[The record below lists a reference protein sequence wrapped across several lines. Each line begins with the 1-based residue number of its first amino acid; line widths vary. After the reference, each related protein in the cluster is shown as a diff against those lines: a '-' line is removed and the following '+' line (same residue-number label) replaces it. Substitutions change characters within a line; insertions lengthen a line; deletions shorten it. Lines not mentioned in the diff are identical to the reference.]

1 MQITVKYYYVFSKSV
16 KPAQKRPPPFT
27 RKGTEGAFAVRRY
40 GILWHRICMGVR
52 PARDDTDAA
61 RRTRQSRTPPLHHQL
76 ELIGDAELMAQVAVF
91 AAVILH
97 DALDGE
103 EGVAFAHPQIPRLLI
118 VGEHDLQ

>member
-16 KPAQKRPPPFT
+16 KQAQKRPPPFT
-27 RKGTEGAFAVRRY
+27 RKGTEGAFAVLRY

-52 PARDDTDAA
+52 AGAGRYRYGPPA
-61 RRTRQSRTPPLHHQL
+61 RQSRTPPLHHQF

-103 EGVAFAHPQIPRLLI
+103 EGMAFAHPQIPRLLI

>member
-1 MQITVKYYYVFSKSV
+1 MQITVKYYYVFSKSI
-16 KPAQKRPPPFT
+16 KKAQKSPLRSPEREQRGPLPYGAMVFY
-27 RKGTEGAFAVRRY
+27 GTEFVWAAS
-40 GILWHRICMGVR
+40 

-61 RRTRQSRTPPLHHQL
+61 RRTRQSQMPPLHHQL